1 MSKSVLIIFQKN
13 EILGKVKTRLAA
25 SIGNEKAL
33 EVYQLLVQHTYSI
46 LNQMEAKILVFYS
59 DYIPDTKPNFDFDY
73 RVQLG
78 SNLGERMK
86 NAFATVFNEGYDQA
100 AIIGTDC
107 AEVTADHLRQAFSRL
122 KQFDTVIGPAL
133 DGGYYLLG
141 MNSLIPELFSD
152 ISWSSDQVLQETIL
166 KLKLLNRSVTLLE
179 SLSDVDQI
187 EDWEKLNWKL
197 PTESKSAN

>member
-59 DYIPDTKPNFDFDY
+59 DYIPDTKANFDFDY
-73 RVQLG
+73 RVQFG
-78 SNLGERMK
+78 SDLGERMK

-179 SLSDVDQI
+179 SLSDIDQI

>member
-1 MSKSVLIIFQKN
+1 
-13 EILGKVKTRLAA
+13 
-25 SIGNEKAL
+25 
-33 EVYQLLVQHTYSI
+33 
-46 LNQMEAKILVFYS
+46 MEAKILVFYS
-59 DYIPDTKPNFDFDY
+59 DYIPDTKANFDFDY
-73 RVQLG
+73 RVQFG
-78 SNLGERMK
+78 SDLGERMK